1 MRIII
6 TLAFALIGAVL
17 LAGGVYLATLGG
29 SPFIAF
35 SGAALLLVAVL
46 AVRAALA
53 FAQTFW
59 LAGVGER
66 ALADLRRDAYG
77 HLLRLPM
84 VFFNDRR
91 VGELAGRLAPLFL

>member
-6 TLAFALIGAVL
+6 TLVFAVIGAVL

-46 AVRAALA
+46 VAA
-53 FAQTFW
+53 
-59 LAGVGER
+59 R
-66 ALADLRRDAYG
+66 S
-77 HLLRLPM
+77 P
-84 VFFNDRR
+84 
-91 VGELAGRLAPLFL
+91 